1 MCIQPISK
9 KIDSSKYSGVYS
21 IKVPCGKCLEC
32 LRDKQNDWLVRL
44 YMESKYHS
52 NLLFF
57 TLTYSNDSLPCRVDY
72 ADLAYPEKYAE
83 FYGSYNEC
91 KAFASDDML
100 IRSTACKVDVQR
112 FLKRMRTNYERKH
125 GETLK
130 MKYFICAE
138 YGPNPKG
145 TRRPHY
151 HGVIM
156 TDAEYFDLLPEFNEW
171 SENYGRME
179 FKQVGFGRDQ
189 SSKVANYISKYCAK
203 GALRYDKET
212 GEFLPLYESRYEDIQ
227 AGFIERA
234 WYIMSKNI
242 GSRWFEE
249 NKEQWLRY
257 VPVSSSIVGNWTLED
272 VEKFFASG
280 TDRANLCAKEI
291 DLLID
296 NFFVMD
302 GDSTYSYKLPR
313 YYRERLLCVKKSF
326 DNVSLKKENGTVI
339 PQLTVCQSFLQ
350 SPRSTKCELSG
361 RTSYAFAC
369 LPEPITYET
378 FVRKDVRYV
387 AENFLS
393 VAFAYRT
400 SLRVMYRYQ
409 EEFNSLKISFPTL
422 QDFEIDIR
430 LLRQR
435 ARAKLY
441 REQMSASS
449 LRDFYNSNMWKNR
462 EFDYESDGVLDYNI
476 FNQ

>member
-1 MCIQPISK
+1 MCVNPIQVKVVSR
-9 KIDSSKYSGVYS
+9 SFGVSRY
-21 IKVPCGKCLEC
+21 VDAPCGRCVEC
-32 LRDKQNDWLVRL
+32 LKRRQNDWKLRIVHEANYWSKL
-44 YMESKYHS
+44 Y
-52 NLLFF
+52 FF

-91 KAFASDDML
+91 KAFATDDML
-100 IRSTACKVDVQR
+100 IRSSACKDDVQR
-112 FLKRMRTNYERKH
+112 FLKRLRTNYERKH
-125 GETLK
+125 GKTLD
-130 MKYFICAE
+130 MKYFVCAE
-138 YGPNPKG
+138 YGPNPNG
-145 TRRPHY
+145 TKRPHY

-156 TDAEYFDLLPEFNEW
+156 TDAEYLHLLPEFNEW
-171 SENYGRME
+171 SKEYGRME

-203 GALRYDKET
+203 GC
-212 GEFLPLYESRYEDIQ
+212 FESRYEDIQ

-242 GSRWFEE
+242 GSRWFED
-249 NKEQWLRY
+249 NKKQWLKY
-257 VPVSSSIVGNWTLED
+257 VPVSSTIVGDWTLED

-280 TDRANLCAKEI
+280 TDRAVLCAQEI
-291 DLLID
+291 DQLID

-326 DNVSLKKENGTVI
+326 NNVSLKKDNGNAI
-339 PQLTVCQSFLQ
+339 PQLSVCQSFLQ
-350 SPRSTKCELSG
+350 SPRGSKYELSG
-361 RTSYAFAC
+361 RTSYAFAY
-369 LPEPITYET
+369 LPEPITFET

-400 SLRVMYRYQ
+400 SLRVIHRYQ
-409 EEFNSLKISFPTL
+409 EEFDALKVAIPTL

-441 REQMSASS
+441 REQMSTSS
-449 LRDFYNSNMWKNR
+449 LRDFYNSNMWKHR
-462 EFDYESDGVLDYNI
+462 EFDYESDGILDYNI
-476 FNQ
+476 FNL

>member
-1 MCIQPISK
+1 MCVNPIQVKVVSRTF
-9 KIDSSKYSGVYS
+9 GVSRY
-21 IKVPCGKCLEC
+21 VDAPCGRCVEC
-32 LRDKQNDWLVRL
+32 LQRRQNDWKLRIVHEANYWSKL
-44 YMESKYHS
+44 Y
-52 NLLFF
+52 FF

-72 ADLAYPEKYAE
+72 ADLAFPEKQAE

-100 IRSTACKVDVQR
+100 IRSTACKDDVQR
-112 FLKRMRTNYERKH
+112 FLKRLRTNYARKH
-125 GETLK
+125 GKTLK

-138 YGPNPKG
+138 YGPNPNG
-145 TRRPHY
+145 TKRPHY

-156 TDAEYFDLLPEFNEW
+156 TDADYIHLLPEFNEW
-171 SENYGRME
+171 SKEYGRME

-203 GALRYDKET
+203 GC
-212 GEFLPLYESRYEDIQ
+212 FESRYDDIQ

-242 GSRWFEE
+242 GSRWFEA
-249 NKEQWLRY
+249 NKEHWLKY
-257 VPVSSSIVGNWTLED
+257 VPVSSHIVGDWTLED
-272 VEKFFASG
+272 VEKFFMSG
-280 TDRANLCAKEI
+280 TDRALLCAQEI
-291 DLLID
+291 DKLID
-296 NFFVMD
+296 NFFVME

-326 DNVSLKKENGTVI
+326 NNVSLKRKNGNAI
-339 PQLTVCQSFLQ
+339 PELTVCQSFLQ
-350 SPRSTKCELSG
+350 SPLGTKYEFSG
-361 RTSYAFAC
+361 RASLALAY

-378 FVRKDVRYV
+378 FVRKDVRFV

-400 SLRVMYRYQ
+400 SLRVMHRYQ
-409 EEFNSLKISFPTL
+409 EEFNALKVAIPTL

-441 REQMSASS
+441 REHMSTSS
-449 LRDFYNSNMWKNR
+449 LRDFYNSNMWKHR
-462 EFDYESDGVLDYNI
+462 EFDYESDGILDYNI
-476 FNQ
+476 FNL